1 MDFVLHVNFFQ
12 NLWIG
17 SRICGN

>member
-1 MDFVLHVNFFQ
+1 MDFVAHVNFFQ

-17 SRICGN
+17 SSICGN